1 MTLNCLSELVYK
13 TIFRNT
19 NELSMI
25 ASDSLHFFYYPTSFY
40 KTVQD
45 ILKTLQESTR
55 TEPNHREL

>member
-40 KTVQD
+40 KTVQEY
-45 ILKTLQESTR
+45 TQNSTVKYK
-55 TEPNHREL
+55 NWA

>member
-40 KTVQD
+40 KTVQEY
-45 ILKTLQESTR
+45 TQNSTGKYK
-55 TEPNHREL
+55 NWA